1 MHRRVKS
8 RSEVNLGMRGVQVAQ
23 EREPYRRWAMVTRG

>member
-8 RSEVNLGMRGVQVAQ
+8 RSEVNLGMRGVQVAG
-23 EREPYRRWAMVTRG
+23 ERGKPQKEERVNNE